1 MEADS
6 LEEFKMLKM
15 MRRIRRYVRRHG
27 VETTR
32 QIIAACSQ
40 PERSELEKALRAYRR
55 EMAC

>member
-1 MEADS
+1 
-6 LEEFKMLKM
+6 MLKM